1 MELRMSACR
10 VCRTDLHLVDAELP
24 DIKYP
29 ITPGHEIIGQL
40 DLVGCDVTTHW
51 VIDIANLTRQDGL
64 DFLEVASQ
72 AGIQTETTAFPLAGA
87 NEVLTK
93 SRSGQLLGAAALRP

>member
-29 ITPGHEIIGQL
+29 ITPGHEIIGQI

-64 DFLEVASQ
+64 DFLKIASQ
-72 AGIQTETTAFPLAGA
+72 AGIRTETTAFPLVEA
-87 NEVLTK
+87 NEVLA
-93 SRSGQLLGAAALRP
+93 RLRDGQLLGAAVLTP